1 MVVDKDNVEKPISTF
16 SLGYKDDFSGGKWW
30 GLS

>member
-16 SLGYKDDFSGGKWW
+16 SLGYKDDFSGGK
-30 GLS
+30 